1 MGKADNEW
9 VGFMAE
15 TDTDKARCL
24 AVGLVYHMGCV
35 EMGTTKIPASTYSM
49 ESPSLFKTPDAAPPR
64 SGTHQYEGSVQARE
78 LDAKIFFQQ
87 KGGR

>member
-15 TDTDKARCL
+15 TDKARCL

-64 SGTHQYEGSVQARE
+64 SGTHQYEGSVQARD